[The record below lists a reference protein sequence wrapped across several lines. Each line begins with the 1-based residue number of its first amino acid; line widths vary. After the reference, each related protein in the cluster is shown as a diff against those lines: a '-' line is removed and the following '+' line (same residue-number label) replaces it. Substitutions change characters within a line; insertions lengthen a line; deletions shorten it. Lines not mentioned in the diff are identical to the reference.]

1 MAAGRVA
8 MENRPQNEWHGGH
21 RCEHAVTPPG
31 ITNLATPGE
40 DGIALQQHG
49 PFPGH
54 ALKEGGDTRDPG
66 VTSYTSGF

>member
-1 MAAGRVA
+1 
-8 MENRPQNEWHGGH
+8 
-21 RCEHAVTPPG
+21 
-31 ITNLATPGE
+31 
-40 DGIALQQHG
+40 LQQHG